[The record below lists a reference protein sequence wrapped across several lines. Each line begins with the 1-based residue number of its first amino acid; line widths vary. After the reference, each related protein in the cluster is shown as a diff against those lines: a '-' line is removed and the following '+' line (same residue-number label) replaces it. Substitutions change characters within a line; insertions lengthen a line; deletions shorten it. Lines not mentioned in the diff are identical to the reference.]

1 MRERLESSAG
11 QAVDAVRQWA
21 GTRPVAGGAVLLVAR
36 TARSV
41 TQTRILGLA
50 AESAFFSLLSLPALL
65 LGLVGTLGHLT
76 SVLGAD
82 TVSEIRR
89 QLLALAADA
98 LTSETVDS
106 LVAPLVDSFLRG
118 AQGGVLSVTFLVSL
132 WSGSRALNVFIE
144 AITISYGLDGLRG
157 YVRQRI
163 LALLAYLGA
172 LVFCLV
178 VLPVMVVGPDVV
190 AALLPA
196 ATGYL
201 GLLYWPTVAAASV
214 AAVTAL
220 YLLAVPERVSVR
232 RLLPGGVLATA
243 ILMVGSALLRVY
255 LDASFGQ
262 PNIYGSLSSPIAV
275 LAWLWLM
282 AFAVLIGSS
291 LNAEIDLMWPTPRT
305 AAARAELAAHRHRRA
320 TRQVQRHEQALQEA
334 HERRGGDGSGSE
346 GGAEGGAAADAG
358 DAAPGASGAGGDG
371 GDGGAARGGSGG
383 GESAADGSSGG
394 VQSPAS
400 TAAASAAG
408 DQSPAAAP
416 DCAPGAG
423 ERGAGREG
431 GADGP
436 ERGGPGAAEA
446 ETAPHGG
453 EGAPE
458 GDADRGARSGADDG
472 RSGAPDA
479 GLATPEQAPLPGRAP
494 ETGTRDGA

>member
-21 GTRPVAGGAVLLVAR
+21 GNRPVAGGAVLLVAR

-334 HERRGGDGSGSE
+334 HERRGGDGSDS
-346 GGAEGGAAADAG
+346 EGGAAADAG
-358 DAAPGASGAGGDG
+358 DAAPGAGGAG

-416 DCAPGAG
+416 DCAPAAG

-431 GADGP
+431 GSDGP
-436 ERGGPGAAEA
+436 ERGGPDAAEA